1 MASTDYNVDLTNCD
15 REPIHIPGY
24 IQSHG
29 CLIACDNA
37 MRMVLRHSENCREI
51 LRVDGDINGRTA
63 EEVLG
68 KNHRILKSG
77 HQEDAI
83 FKDLWKTISGG
94 KIWRG
99 EVKNRAKDGSYYWVD
114 AVIAPVLGPDGK
126 PKEYIAQRFV
136 INDKKIGQ

>member
-68 KNHRILKSG
+68 KNLVH
-77 HQEDAI
+77 
-83 FKDLWKTISGG
+83 DLRNALHG
-94 KIWRG
+94 
-99 EVKNRAKDGSYYWVD
+99 NRQDYPPCHAAQYGTARWSQLRYC
-114 AVIAPVLGPDGK
+114 APPL
-126 PKEYIAQRFV
+126 
-136 INDKKIGQ
+136 

>member
-68 KNHRILKSG
+68 KNLVH
-77 HQEDAI
+77 
-83 FKDLWKTISGG
+83 DLRNALTVTGRTTRPAMLPNI
-94 KIWRG
+94 
-99 EVKNRAKDGSYYWVD
+99 V
-114 AVIAPVLGPDGK
+114 VID
-126 PKEYIAQRFV
+126 FW
-136 INDKKIGQ
+136 